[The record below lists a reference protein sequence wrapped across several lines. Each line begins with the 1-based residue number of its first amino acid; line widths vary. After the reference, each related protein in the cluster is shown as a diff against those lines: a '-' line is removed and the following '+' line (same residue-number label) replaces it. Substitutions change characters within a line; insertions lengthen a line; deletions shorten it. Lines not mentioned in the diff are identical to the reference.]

1 MFGSL
6 TKSIGRAARTLAFRG
21 GASKDAAEADAEE
34 EVHRDPVTGEVLS
47 KRALARMRGEY
58 IPPSVDEALEHRDEA
73 HPRYAGPRGLQPYPL
88 DIGTGDLGVEMGPGI
103 ALYFNFLQWMAAV
116 FFVLFLLN
124 FPTIVVANAA
134 KYWGPYSVARNSSGY
149 QAVWDAAVAGDFDL
163 ASTTLGSVAPDDVEE
178 GEWLTYE
185 GLAEY
190 GFVVSVSKRHFL
202 YGACGADVLGTI
214 LFLIVMFF
222 FRRRQRAIV
231 RAVDED
237 SIEISDYS
245 VAVRGLPENATDK
258 EEVRC
263 FFELKFGKVV
273 DAVLAKNDGALVTL
287 YRKRSKLAMRHD
299 EMHARF
305 IKTMKGEKAMEKC
318 RAEMDA
324 LDKKIA
330 AMKRKKNFKTKL
342 AFVTFSEEESFVEC
356 LDASPRTWLGRWLMK
371 PEERFRGE
379 HAYTVEEAPAPTDVM
394 FENLDVSDRSRSRR
408 RAIIGLVTTT
418 LLLVSFAAITALSA
432 LKVQLSLSTA
442 MDPAKLALAIGGP
455 GGGAFGTPESRALA
469 GEDAADVVL
478 ADDFNGTVAFPPA
491 CAAPMDACEV
501 AYSEV
506 GVLAIVPWGAPVS
519 VVSVGVPMSET
530 ERLVKV
536 KSIVNEMEA
545 CGLEE
550 PACDVARRG
559 PEVLAARSCHA
570 CYCAGLQYATWASDD
585 DSGSNGGHRRGDLV
599 IDSFTDKEIAS
610 VREQCD
616 AFLRAPGL
624 FETGLMLVAVASVTI
639 VNSALKAIIKA
650 VSSFERP
657 ASFIEL
663 QKKVAEKVFVAQFF
677 NTAVSSLVINAALP
691 ELVASFPIVRD
702 VVFAGTHRDF
712 DQLWYRQIGGPLM
725 MTMLINTVG
734 PIGGNVAAE
743 LTGAVTRFLAPYR
756 AWTQKSLDEAFTG
769 PEFDIATRYGEVL
782 MCVMVTMMYG
792 SGMPMLYAFACFFCV
807 AISYSDKR
815 FLLRVCRRPPRY
827 GVALATLAMEVTPW
841 AAFVHLLFGMW
852 MHTHFYTPS
861 IASSTG
867 TGGLGDL
874 MDDAEDAAR
883 ANATSSAFAEVLR
896 EGATLELVLAIAANA
911 SAAAAEARSD
921 DYAPIPGEIRRRIA
935 QTNGFPFFF
944 LALVFLAVMAL
955 RAVVSKLW
963 EAAKTVLPCLESL
976 PCVAAETKYEGVPTF
991 EDAYLGDKLVGAHTY
1006 EMRDMPMNKDFFFEG
1021 KAKRGG
1027 PGNGKS
1033 GEKKDALRGGADPY
1047 DEDVEP
1053 EERGGGGAGAAAAA
1067 AAAAKTSGDESDGS
1081 EADMAHMAAL
1091 LAGGGGGLGLGLGGS
1106 GLGALAPSADRGRG
1120 GPTGAGGAAGSR
1132 PTAVENAAPAPV
1144 SRFGPPGTS
1153 GGDGARPRGPMPRFG
1168 PPASARFGP
1177 PPR

>member
-1 MFGSL
+1 
-6 TKSIGRAARTLAFRG
+6 
-21 GASKDAAEADAEE
+21 
-34 EVHRDPVTGEVLS
+34 
-47 KRALARMRGEY
+47 
-58 IPPSVDEALEHRDEA
+58 
-73 HPRYAGPRGLQPYPL
+73 
-88 DIGTGDLGVEMGPGI
+88 
-103 ALYFNFLQWMAAV
+103 
-116 FFVLFLLN
+116 
-124 FPTIVVANAA
+124 
-134 KYWGPYSVARNSSGY
+134 
-149 QAVWDAAVAGDFDL
+149 
-163 ASTTLGSVAPDDVEE
+163 
-178 GEWLTYE
+178 
-185 GLAEY
+185 
-190 GFVVSVSKRHFL
+190 
-202 YGACGADVLGTI
+202 
-214 LFLIVMFF
+214 
-222 FRRRQRAIV
+222 
-231 RAVDED
+231 
-237 SIEISDYS
+237 
-245 VAVRGLPENATDK
+245 
-258 EEVRC
+258 
-263 FFELKFGKVV
+263 
-273 DAVLAKNDGALVTL
+273 
-287 YRKRSKLAMRHD
+287 
-299 EMHARF
+299 
-305 IKTMKGEKAMEKC
+305 
-318 RAEMDA
+318 
-324 LDKKIA
+324 
-330 AMKRKKNFKTKL
+330 
-342 AFVTFSEEESFVEC
+342 
-356 LDASPRTWLGRWLMK
+356 
-371 PEERFRGE
+371 
-379 HAYTVEEAPAPTDVM
+379 
-394 FENLDVSDRSRSRR
+394 
-408 RAIIGLVTTT
+408 
-418 LLLVSFAAITALSA
+418 
-432 LKVQLSLSTA
+432 
-442 MDPAKLALAIGGP
+442 
-455 GGGAFGTPESRALA
+455 
-469 GEDAADVVL
+469 
-478 ADDFNGTVAFPPA
+478 
-491 CAAPMDACEV
+491 
-501 AYSEV
+501 
-506 GVLAIVPWGAPVS
+506 
-519 VVSVGVPMSET
+519 
-530 ERLVKV
+530 
-536 KSIVNEMEA
+536 
-545 CGLEE
+545 
-550 PACDVARRG
+550 
-559 PEVLAARSCHA
+559 
-570 CYCAGLQYATWASDD
+570 
-585 DSGSNGGHRRGDLV
+585 
-599 IDSFTDKEIAS
+599 
-610 VREQCD
+610 
-616 AFLRAPGL
+616 
-624 FETGLMLVAVASVTI
+624 MLVAVASVTI

-867 TGGLGDL
+867 TTTGGLGDL
-874 MDDAEDAAR
+874 VDDAEDAAR

-1006 EMRDMPMNKDFFFEG
+1006 EMRDMPMYKDFFFEG

-1033 GEKKDALRGGADPY
+1033 GEKKDKLRGGADPY

-1053 EERGGGGAGAAAAA
+1053 EERGGGGAG
-1067 AAAAKTSGDESDGS
+1067 
-1081 EADMAHMAAL
+1081 
-1091 LAGGGGGLGLGLGGS
+1091 GGGGGGG
-1106 GLGALAPSADRGRG
+1106 GGEDVRGRVGRVGGGHGAHGGAPRGRRRRARARARRVGARRARAVGGPGPG
-1120 GPTGAGGAAGSR
+1120 GPTGAGGR
-1132 PTAVENAAPAPV
+1132 RVRDRRRWKT
-1144 SRFGPPGTS
+1144 
-1153 GGDGARPRGPMPRFG
+1153 PRR
-1168 PPASARFGP
+1168 R
-1177 PPR
+1177 R